1 LSLALHYNT
10 QATQKTDREVDITM
24 DDKMTLSQLYAS
36 GKEGLAAAGFTRPLP
51 PDATLGTSLIV
62 NRAYLDSLF
71 FAPRFLSSTVANT
84 SSTILGI
91 PVSVPVF
98 CGPMSGWSQ
107 LGKTALEEIA
117 RGLKA
122 AGSVLTLG
130 IGGSDE
136 MQKAID
142 TGVPVAKIVKPYR
155 NTDLIFKKIEDA
167 EHRGCFAVGMDI
179 DHFHGRLVGDAVD
192 LENTFG
198 PQSLE
203 TMRAAIA
210 ATRLPFIVKGVLSV
224 DDARMAVDL
233 GAKAL
238 VVSNHGRAAID
249 CTVPSVVALP
259 DVVAAV
265 GQQVEVYVDT
275 GFRTGNDIIKALAIG
290 ARAVGFANSVLLAW
304 GAGREDGVRRLV
316 ELLGAEMRRT
326 MSALGCPDC
335 AALRAVQ
342 LRQVVV

>member
-1 LSLALHYNT
+1 MAD
-10 QATQKTDREVDITM
+10 Q
-24 DDKMTLSQLYAS
+24 MTLSQLYLK
-36 GKEGLAAAGFTRPLP
+36 GREGLTAVGYTRPLP
-51 PDATLGTSLIV
+51 PDAALGAPLTV

-71 FAPRFLSSTVANT
+71 FAPRFLSSTVADT
-84 SSTILGI
+84 SSTILGV

-98 CGPMSGWSQ
+98 CGPMAGWSQ
-107 LGKTALEEIA
+107 LGETALEEAA

-122 AGSVLTLG
+122 AGAVLTLG

-155 NTDLIFKKIEDA
+155 NTGLIFKKLEDA
-167 EHRGCFAVGMDI
+167 ERRGCFAVGMDI

-192 LENTFG
+192 LDETFG
-198 PQSLE
+198 PQSVE

-224 DDARMAVDL
+224 DDAKQAVEL

-249 CTVPSVVALP
+249 CTLPSVVALP

-265 GQQVEVYVDT
+265 GSCVEVYVDT
-275 GFRTGNDIIKALAIG
+275 GFRTGNDIVKALAMG

-326 MSALGCPDC
+326 MAALGCPDC
-335 AALRAVQ
+335 DSVRDVP